1 MPDLRPH
8 LAAAAAVV
16 VPLRLG
22 GGTRLKIVEAM
33 AMGKAIVS
41 TTLGA
46 EGIEAVPG
54 RDILIEDEPAAFADA
69 VNRLLAEPDL
79 AARIGQ
85 SARQLAVERYGWSE
99 AARALEGFYRRILEN
114 GLVKA
119 ALIGAGQIARQH
131 LACLKTLPGVELAAI
146 CDLSPAT
153 AEAAAERYGVRA
165 WFTDHR
171 AMLEKAR
178 PDVVHVTTPPTSH
191 FGLAMDSLDAGAHV
205 IVEKPATPTFEELE
219 TLVRRAQ
226 EAGRHLVEDYNYLF
240 NHAPQE
246 ILRRIESGEFGAVTH
261 VEVLICLD
269 ILGPDGFADPNSPHP
284 ALTLAGGAIADFLPH
299 LASLAH
305 LFVGPHRTAQT
316 VWTKRKPSILP
327 FDEFRAVVDAERGT
341 AALGFSASSQPDAF
355 WLRVYGE
362 RMQATANLFETR
374 LTFDGPRNVP
384 KPLRPFFSGLEE
396 GKTIRR
402 AALATLLRKFKGPG
416 AYEGLWELLARTYRA
431 LADGSALPVT
441 ANHVLEVNR
450 MVEALKPKEQRP

>member
-1 MPDLRPH
+1 M
-8 LAAAAAVV
+8 
-16 VPLRLG
+16 
-22 GGTRLKIVEAM
+22 
-33 AMGKAIVS
+33 
-41 TTLGA
+41 
-46 EGIEAVPG
+46 
-54 RDILIEDEPAAFADA
+54 
-69 VNRLLAEPDL
+69 
-79 AARIGQ
+79 
-85 SARQLAVERYGWSE
+85 
-99 AARALEGFYRRILEN
+99 
-114 GLVKA
+114 KA

-131 LACLKTLPGVELAAI
+131 LACLKTLPGVELAAV

-153 AEAAAERYGVRA
+153 AEAAAERYGIQA

-171 AMLEKAR
+171 AMLEKVQ

-191 FGLAMDSLDAGAHV
+191 FRLAMDSFEAGAHV
-205 IVEKPATPTFEELE
+205 IVEKPATSTFEELK

-226 EAGRHLVEDYNYLF
+226 DADRHLVEDHNYAF
-240 NHAPQE
+240 NNAPQE
-246 ILRRIESGEFGAVTH
+246 ILRRIETGQFGAVTH

-269 ILGPDGFADPNSPHP
+269 ILGPEGFADPNSPHP

-327 FDEFRAVVDAERGT
+327 FDEFRAVVDGERGT
-341 AALGFSASSQPDAF
+341 AALSFSSSSQPDAF

-396 GKTIRR
+396 GKNIRR
-402 AALATLLRKFKGPG
+402 AALATLLRKFNGPG
-416 AYEGLWELLARTYRA
+416 AYEGLWELLSRTYRA
-431 LADGSALPVT
+431 LGEGLALPLT
-441 ANHVLEVNR
+441 ANDVLEVNR
-450 MVEALKPKEQRP
+450 MVEALRPREQRL

>member
-1 MPDLRPH
+1 
-8 LAAAAAVV
+8 
-16 VPLRLG
+16 
-22 GGTRLKIVEAM
+22 
-33 AMGKAIVS
+33 
-41 TTLGA
+41 
-46 EGIEAVPG
+46 
-54 RDILIEDEPAAFADA
+54 
-69 VNRLLAEPDL
+69 
-79 AARIGQ
+79 
-85 SARQLAVERYGWSE
+85 
-99 AARALEGFYRRILEN
+99 
-114 GLVKA
+114 VKA
-119 ALIGAGQIARQH
+119 ALVGAGHIAQQH
-131 LACLKTLPGVELAAI
+131 LACLKALPGVELAAV

-153 AEAAAERYGVRA
+153 AEAAAERYGIQA

-191 FGLAMDSLDAGAHV
+191 FRLAMDSFDAGAHV
-205 IVEKPATPTFEELE
+205 IVEKPATSTLKELQ

-226 EAGRHLVEDYNYLF
+226 EAGRQLVEDHNYVF
-240 NHAPQE
+240 NDATQQ
-246 ILRRIESGEFGAVTH
+246 ILRRIASGQFGAVTH

-269 ILGPDGFADPNSPHP
+269 ILGPSGFADPNAPHP

-316 VWTKRKPSILP
+316 IWTKRKASLLP
-327 FDEFRAVVDAERGT
+327 FDEFRALVDGERGT
-341 AALGFSASSQPDAF
+341 AALGFSSSSQPDAF

-402 AALATLLRKFKGPG
+402 AALATLLRKFKSAG

-441 ANHVLEVNR
+441 ASHVLEVNL
-450 MVEALKPKEQRP
+450 MVEDLKPRGQRP